1 MIKKKGRKKNVII
14 PSLSIP
20 GQYHVT
26 KSIYY
31 AKIASGK
38 SFSFR
43 FPSSLSVIF
52 SLFFFF
58 FFKQKPPRPSMK
70 ARSFQSKK
78 DFRAVISAP
87 AKRDHESCK
96 NLRGHLF
103 HEIYAAPFH
112 CQRVKNEFPTRND
125 PWYCLR
131 DTRSLFPTLTTLYF
145 LCIFTI
151 FLITLSRI
159 SE

>member
-1 MIKKKGRKKNVII
+1 MQKSQVAN
-14 PSLSIP
+14 PSLSVSLP
-20 GQYHVT
+20 
-26 KSIYY
+26 
-31 AKIASGK
+31 A
-38 SFSFR
+38 
-43 FPSSLSVIF
+43 FPLYF
-52 SLFFFF
+52 LCFFF